1 MTMTTLTSEHGF
13 GAVESLWCP
22 REASE
27 FLNVSQATLS
37 RWRREKV
44 GPPFVQ
50 VGGVYRYTPATVR
63 AWVREQEACR
73 G

>member
-1 MTMTTLTSEHGF
+1 MTSPPSDRGIGT
-13 GAVESLWCP
+13 VEPLWCP

-27 FLNVSQATLS
+27 FLTVSQATLS

-44 GPPFVQ
+44 GPPFLQ
-50 VGGVYRYTPATVR
+50 VGGVYRYNPVTVR
-63 AWVREQEACR
+63 AWVREQETAH